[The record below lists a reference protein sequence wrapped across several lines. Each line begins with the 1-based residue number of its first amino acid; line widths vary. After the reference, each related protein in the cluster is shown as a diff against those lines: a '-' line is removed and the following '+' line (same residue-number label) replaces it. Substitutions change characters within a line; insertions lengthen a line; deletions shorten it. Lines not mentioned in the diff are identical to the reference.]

1 MVNKTLIA
9 VSYCCSLI
17 LVFLSY
23 IAYTIFPIFMKQSFG
38 KDVQLP
44 AQVNVNVTN
53 QMLSM
58 TSHLGTVPNVFGILI
73 VIIVA
78 MAILSFG
85 TMRGGMNG

>member
-23 IAYTIFPIFMKQSFG
+23 IAYTILPSFLSEVFHE
-38 KDVQLP
+38 DVDLP
-44 AQVNVNVTN
+44 AQSMNMTSSV
-53 QMLSM
+53 MSM
-58 TSHLGTVPNVFGILI
+58 TSQLGTVPEVFSVLI
-73 VIIVA
+73 VIIAALV
-78 MAILSFG
+78 ILSFG